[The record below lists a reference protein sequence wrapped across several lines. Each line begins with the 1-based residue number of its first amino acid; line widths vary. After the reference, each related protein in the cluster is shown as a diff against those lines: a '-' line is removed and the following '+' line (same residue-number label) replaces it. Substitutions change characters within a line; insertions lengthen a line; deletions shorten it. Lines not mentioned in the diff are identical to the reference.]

1 MSSGGASASSPRSSI
16 AAQSDESGSRK
27 EKPGLNLASLRHND
41 QVAPAVP
48 RHIPDSDGICTPR
61 SGSGTPSAVDAVGVC
76 SGKLSVARGQR
87 RSLAETPG
95 GSWEG
100 LAGWAPVSYKS
111 TFVEPPSPGAKP
123 PGALLEERV
132 AVQHLSDRMV
142 EQLNS
147 MFAFMTQVLA
157 RERTNHSSNITIMMR
172 RVDKDL
178 KDTYKTVKD
187 IFSGLTL
194 QLMDLVKE
202 VENSRKQVR
211 SIQEKYLQARQAAE
225 AQAQYVLELE
235 AVLDGQCAGISET
248 MRKLND
254 KAVRKQQALSK
265 STEDNRDRELK
276 LKRENEQLH
285 AELRRVKAGE
295 NLLHGDLLPPLLPE
309 MSASWTL
316 RSPSGGSGGSGG
328 GGRGMLTSFQEGDEE
343 AEDDGFQGHPGAP
356 SSPAPA
362 SPRRAAEGMDM
373 VGAVLAHCDAGRMVS
388 RLKPVRM
395 PRVTVRNSSAQP
407 PLSPSSSRGPGR
419 RRPNEKEFVELKQ
432 RAEHAERR
440 CERLYG
446 LVTFASSCLGLLR
459 DVFAEMRSSRL
470 LRASGEQGSLG
481 KSGDFASASPD
492 EVLGRLVHLF
502 HKHIPTL
509 TSLPE
514 VLRALAREAEEGPPK
529 ATGLFEEASISSSR

>member
-16 AAQSDESGSRK
+16 AAQSDASASRK

-48 RHIPDSDGICTPR
+48 RHTPDSDGICTPR
-61 SGSGTPSAVDAVGVC
+61 SGSGTPSALAAMGVR
-76 SGKLSVARGQR
+76 SGKLSAARGPR
-87 RSLAETPG
+87 RSPAETPG

-100 LAGWAPVSYKS
+100 LAGWAPVAYKS

-147 MFAFMTQVLA
+147 MFASMTQVLA

-172 RVDKDL
+172 KVDKDL

-202 VENSRKQVR
+202 VESSRKQVR

-276 LKRENEQLH
+276 LKRENEQLRS
-285 AELRRVKAGE
+285 ELRRVKAEE
-295 NLLHGDLLPPLLPE
+295 NLLHGGLLPPLLPE
-309 MSASWTL
+309 MSATWTL
-316 RSPSGGSGGSGG
+316 RSPSGGSGGSGS
-328 GGRGMLTSFQEGDEE
+328 GRGMLTAFQEEDEE

-356 SSPAPA
+356 SLPAPA
-362 SPRRAAEGMDM
+362 SPCRASEGMDM
-373 VGAVLAHCDAGRMVS
+373 VGAVLAHCDAGRMVE
-388 RLKPVRM
+388 PVEACEDA
-395 PRVTVRNSSAQP
+395 VRHCSKQ
-407 PLSPSSSRGPGR
+407 
-419 RRPNEKEFVELKQ
+419 Q
-432 RAEHAERR
+432 RATALEPFQLAGAGPEKTKRKRVRGAEAACGARGAALR
-440 CERLYG
+440 EALWIGHICVLLPGPPQGCFRGDAVEPPSTG
-446 LVTFASSCLGLLR
+446 L
-459 DVFAEMRSSRL
+459 
-470 LRASGEQGSLG
+470 GEQGSLG
-481 KSGDFASASPD
+481 KSGDFASAAPD
-492 EVLGRLVHLF
+492 EVLDRLVHLF